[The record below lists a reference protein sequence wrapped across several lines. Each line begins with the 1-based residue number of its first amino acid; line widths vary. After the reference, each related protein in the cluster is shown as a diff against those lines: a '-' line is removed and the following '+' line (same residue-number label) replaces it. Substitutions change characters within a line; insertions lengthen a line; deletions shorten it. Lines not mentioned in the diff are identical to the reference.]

1 MGWSGIE
8 RNKMDFILTDLLP
21 VELSELFSFAP
32 FYSFLLEKEQQ
43 KTIAQSI
50 EKLKAIKAKGNCSMF
65 QNSWSA
71 KPLKYS
77 ILKGTDSMREMS
89 VIQPLSALNLFLF
102 MECYQKDILN
112 FFNCTHCFS
121 IRYHRKNTD
130 LYYKTKTK
138 QVTHY
143 FQRQSSQLG
152 KSVIQ
157 QTGSCFKISPFESIN
172 AFTGSRIW
180 RMCNFKYKYYA
191 KIDYKSCFDSIYTHA
206 FSWII
211 ERNVIDA
218 KDAKNSH
225 LFMTIDRVL
234 QNINGR
240 SSNGILVGPEFS
252 RMIAEVLLQQVDYEI
267 LRELSNEGI
276 LQGADYSAFR
286 YVDDIFI
293 FANEQK
299 SLDMIIEKFRLIG
312 ERYLLRL
319 NELKLTKGETP
330 CLPKEWIEKTRN
342 LSDIIANFFY
352 QGKKTDYDRLP
363 DEERFLV
370 KRDFVSVDR
379 IKDEIATLMK
389 TYLHDKRTIVSF
401 LLSTLLNNI
410 SKKKNGYILF
420 GNQGLGRALLLL
432 DMALFIYAFYP
443 SFDQTRKLISIIS
456 YMNDE
461 IDFKNDENV
470 HSKLCKTMQ
479 RYAFIFRTANLFDI
493 CDWFPFFLEYKI
505 FLDTKTEAN
514 IISKATTHNDPIIWT
529 NLLLYSKYYTPFFN
543 EMKGIVEAIIEK
555 ELSRISEKEPFLQT
569 EIWYVLVFHNCPY
582 ISTSLRTTMDTLIGK
597 IDLAAS
603 QKLKKEHHI
612 SLVATQLVC
621 DFLQVQ
627 SASGNKPEVSLFNW
641 KGESNFSKQITYRT
655 YQRTIFKRYRKNKY
669 GLYASID

>member
-1 MGWSGIE
+1 MGWNGIE
-8 RNKMDFILTDLLP
+8 RNRMDFILTDLLP

-32 FYSFLLEKEQQ
+32 FYSFLLGKEQQ

-50 EKLKAIKAKGNCSMF
+50 EELKAIKAKGNCSMF
-65 QNSWSA
+65 QNSWST

-77 ILKGTDSMREMS
+77 ILKGTDTMREMS
-89 VIQPLSALNLFLF
+89 IVQPLSALNLFLF
-102 MECYQKDILN
+102 IECYQKDILN
-112 FFNCTHCFS
+112 FFNNTHSFS

-130 LYYKTKTK
+130 LYYKFKEK
-138 QVTHY
+138 KVTHY

-152 KSVIQ
+152 KSILQ
-157 QTGSCFKISPFESIN
+157 QTGSYFKISPFESIN

-206 FSWII
+206 YSWII
-211 ERNVIDA
+211 ERNVVDA

-225 LFMTIDRVL
+225 LFMTIDRIL

-252 RMIAEVLLQQVDYEI
+252 RMIAEVLLQQIDREI
-267 LRELSNEGI
+267 LLELSNEGI
-276 LQGADYSAFR
+276 LQEKDYSAYR

-293 FANEQK
+293 FANEHE
-299 SLDMIIEKFRLIG
+299 SLDTIIEKFRLVG
-312 ERYLLRL
+312 ERYLLQL

-330 CLPKEWIEKTRN
+330 CLSKEWIEKTRN
-342 LSDIIANFFY
+342 LSDIIGSFFY
-352 QGKKTDYDRLP
+352 QGKKEDYDNLP
-363 DEERFLV
+363 EDEHFIV
-370 KRDFVSVDR
+370 KRDFISVDR

-389 TYLHDKRTIVSF
+389 KHLDDKRTIVSF
-401 LLSTLLNNI
+401 LLSTFLNNI

-420 GNQGLGRALLLL
+420 GKQGLGRALLLL

-456 YMNDE
+456 YINDE
-461 IDFKNDENV
+461 IDFKKNDNA

-479 RYAFIFRTANLFDI
+479 RYAFVFQTANLFDI
-493 CDWFPFFLEYKI
+493 CDWFPFFVEYNI
-505 FLDTKTEAN
+505 FLDTKTEA
-514 IISKATTHNDPIIWT
+514 ILISKATTYNDPIMWG
-529 NLLLYSKYYTPFFN
+529 NLLLYSKYYSPFFD
-543 EMKGIVEAIIEK
+543 EMKRKIEAIVEKQI
-555 ELSRISEKEPFLQT
+555 SRISDREPLLQT
-569 EIWYVLVFHNCPY
+569 EIWYVLIFHNCPY
-582 ISTSLRTTMDTLIGK
+582 ISVSLRNTMSDLINK
-597 IDLAAS
+597 ISLAAS
-603 QKLKKEHHI
+603 QKLAKEHHI
-612 SLVATQLVC
+612 SLIATKLVC

-627 SASGNKPEVSLFNW
+627 SSSGNKPEVSLFNW
-641 KGESNFSKQITYRT
+641 KGESNFSEQITYRT